1 MRPNE
6 APCSPV
12 EPCGAQWNPMEPSG
26 TPWSPYGALWSPVE
40 PLWGPMEPC
49 GALWSSAVLWSPVKL
64 YDDPNA
70 HPKNASMSVSESAS
84 DFVFRI
90 AEMMARKC
98 DPIFR
103 SPRFSMVEKS
113 DHKIGRKIGRAPET
127 PSDTSIGHKIGHK
140 IGYTIGR
147 KIGYTIGRKIGHTTG
162 RKTGHTI
169 GRRTGCKSATVS
181 DAEFKR
187 SHFGH
192 MRAPPQRA
200 TPIFRLVLVFPK

>member
-1 MRPNE
+1 MSHMRPNE

-26 TPWSPYGALWSPVE
+26 TPWSPYGARWSPVE

-49 GALWSSAVLWSPVKL
+49 GAFWSSAVLWSPVKL

-103 SPRFSMVEKS
+103 SLRFSMVEK
-113 DHKIGRKIGRAPET
+113 IGSQNRTQNRTRARDPFGYKHWTQNRTQNRIHNRTQNRIHNRTQNRTHNRTQNRAHNRTQNRMQICHGIG
-127 PSDTSIGHKIGHK
+127 
-140 IGYTIGR
+140 
-147 KIGYTIGRKIGHTTG
+147 
-162 RKTGHTI
+162 
-169 GRRTGCKSATVS
+169 C
-181 DAEFKR
+181 
-187 SHFGH
+187 
-192 MRAPPQRA
+192 
-200 TPIFRLVLVFPK
+200 